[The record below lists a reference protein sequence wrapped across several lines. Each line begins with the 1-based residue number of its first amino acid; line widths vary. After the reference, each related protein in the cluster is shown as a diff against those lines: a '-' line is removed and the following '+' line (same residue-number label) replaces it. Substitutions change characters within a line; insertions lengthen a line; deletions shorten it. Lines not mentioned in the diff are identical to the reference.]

1 MMKKDKMYR
10 RLMSM
15 DGYIFVQIRD
25 DKIDVWGNEFL
36 LGELTVSMMNTP
48 ETVMLELLT
57 LTSDLKRLPLNSF
70 HMYPL
75 VPCEPPRSKL
85 APRRV
90 PTVDDLKKAQ
100 KHLTIAS
107 KLLSSIEVGSLVTR
121 FYPLPQ
127 TDLDKLRNV
136 DRRSKQFKEILT
148 DYVVCYNNYL
158 LAANDIIAMYEYIR
172 DYVSHSMLYSD
183 SLDVSSLSKT
193 YQYVMSKDGTG
204 WEIDRLLE
212 ALEGEYR
219 LGDQIILQ
227 YVPMKKENS
236 DDWMISELFRFDTLQ
251 GFFRTDFVRGLMKG
265 HFPRKCAHCG
275 RYFLMTRAYQTKYCD
290 MPSPEDPTMTCRQ
303 AAYKKVRD
311 KERSKDDPKYQSYQ
325 RCRKRINTAFTRG
338 SIGEKEKALLLST
351 LEDLYFE
358 ACSSPKYSNEEF
370 EQLLDSERLYKLC
383 GLEYKGR
390 GRPRSV
396 RRTKDVKRTQNE
408 QSKPHSCAV

>member
-1 MMKKDKMYR
+1 
-10 RLMSM
+10 M

-90 PTVDDLKKAQ
+90 PTIEDLKIAQ

-121 FYPLPQ
+121 FYPLPK
-127 TDLDKLRNV
+127 TDLDQLGRI

-158 LAANDIIAMYEYIR
+158 LAANDIIAMYDYIKN
-172 DYVSHSMLYSD
+172 YVYNSMNHSD

-193 YQYVMSKDGTG
+193 YRYVMSKDNTG

-227 YVPMKKENS
+227 YVPMKNENG
-236 DDWMISELFRFDTLQ
+236 DDWLISELFRFDTLQ

-275 RYFLMTRAYQTKYCD
+275 RYFLMTKAYQTKYCD
-290 MPSPEDPTMTCRQ
+290 MPSPEDSTMTCRQ

-325 RCRKRINTAFTRG
+325 RCRKRINTAFARG

-358 ACSSPKYSNEEF
+358 AQSSPKYSNEEF
-370 EQLLDSERLYKLC
+370 EQLLDSEKLYKLC
-383 GLEYKGR
+383 GIEYQGR
-390 GRPRSV
+390 GRPRAV
-396 RRTKDVKRTQNE
+396 RRTKTVKRTQNE
-408 QSKPHSCAV
+408 QGKPHSCAV

>member
-1 MMKKDKMYR
+1 
-10 RLMSM
+10 M

-57 LTSDLKRLPLNSF
+57 LTADLKRLPLNSF

-75 VPCEPPRSKL
+75 VPCEPPRSKI
-85 APRRV
+85 APMRV
-90 PTVDDLKKAQ
+90 PTAQDLKIVE
-100 KHLTIAS
+100 KHLTIAN

-127 TDLDKLRNV
+127 IDLNQLGKV
-136 DRRSKQFKEILT
+136 DRRSKMYKEILA

-158 LAANDIIAMYEYIR
+158 LAANDIIAMYDYIR
-172 DYVSHSMLYSD
+172 NYVFNSMNHSD

-193 YQYVMSKDGTG
+193 YRYVMSKDNTG

-236 DDWMISELFRFDTLQ
+236 DDWLISELFRFDTLQ

-290 MPSPEDPTMTCRQ
+290 MSSPEDPTMTCRQ

-338 SIGEKEKALLLST
+338 SIGEKEKVMLLST

-383 GLEYKGR
+383 GLEYQGR
-390 GRPRSV
+390 GRPKAV
-396 RRTKDVKRTQNE
+396 RRTESVKRTQNE
-408 QSKPHSCAV
+408 QGKPQSCAV

>member
-1 MMKKDKMYR
+1 MKKNEFER
-10 RLMSM
+10 RLLSM

-57 LTSDLKRLPLNSF
+57 LTADLKRLPLNSF

-75 VPCEPPRSKL
+75 VPCESPRSKL

-90 PTVDDLKKAQ
+90 PTIEDLKTAQ

-121 FYPLPQ
+121 FYPLPK
-127 TDLDKLRNV
+127 TDLDQLGRI

-183 SLDVSSLSKT
+183 SLDVGSLSKT

-265 HFPRKCAHCG
+265 HFPRKCEHCG
-275 RYFLMTRAYQTKYCD
+275 RYFLMTKGYHTRFCD
-290 MPSPEDPTMTCRQ
+290 MPSPEDPAMTCRQ
-303 AAYKKVRD
+303 AAYKKAKT
-311 KERSKDDPKYQSYQ
+311 KELSKDDPKYQSYM
-325 RCRKRINTAFTRG
+325 RCRKRINTAFARG
-338 SIGEKEKALLLST
+338 SIGEEEKDMLLSAA
-351 LEDLYFE
+351 EDMYFE
-358 ACSSPKYSNEEF
+358 AQSSPKYSNEEF
-370 EQLLDSERLYKLC
+370 EQLLSSENLYKLC
-383 GLEYKGR
+383 GFEYQGR
-390 GRPRSV
+390 GRPKAV
-396 RRTKDVKRTQNE
+396 RRTNAVKRTHNE
-408 QSKPHSCAV
+408 QGKPHSCAV

>member
-15 DGYIFVQIRD
+15 DGFIIAQIKD
-25 DKIDVWGNEFL
+25 DKINVLYNEFL
-36 LGELTVSMMNTP
+36 LGELTVSLMNTP
-48 ETVMLELLT
+48 EEDMLELL
-57 LTSDLKRLPLNSF
+57 SVACELKKSPLNTF
-70 HMYPL
+70 HKYPF
-75 VPCEPPRSKL
+75 VPCEPPQSKL

-100 KHLTIAS
+100 KYLTITN

-127 TDLDKLRNV
+127 TDLDQLGRI

-158 LAANDIIAMYEYIR
+158 LAANDIIAMYDYIR
-172 DYVSHSMLYSD
+172 NYVYNSMNHSD

-193 YQYVMSKDGTG
+193 YRYVMSKDDTG

-236 DDWMISELFRFDTLQ
+236 DDWMISEFFRFDTLQ
-251 GFFRTDFVRGLMKG
+251 GLLKTDFVRGLMKG
-265 HFPRKCAHCG
+265 HFPRKCEHCG
-275 RYFLMTRAYQTKYCD
+275 RYAGMA
-290 MPSPEDPTMTCRQ
+290 Q
-303 AAYKKVRD
+303 ALNACGIEVWGYDQRGHGTNPLGPRGYARVAD
-311 KERSKDDPKYQSYQ
+311 LEKDILS
-325 RCRKRINTAFTRG
+325 
-338 SIGEKEKALLLST
+338 ALLATFTFPHCHISEHVTFLDGFAT
-351 LEDLYFE
+351 HWDDEPKTIHLPDVPAYDLGKFHQI
-358 ACSSPKYSNEEF
+358 AHP
-370 EQLLDSERLYKLC
+370 
-383 GLEYKGR
+383 
-390 GRPRSV
+390 
-396 RRTKDVKRTQNE
+396 
-408 QSKPHSCAV
+408 A